1 MCDPTGHKYNF
12 VALKKNCLLYCG
24 CDMQYFLIS
33 FSFPYHSTLG
43 CSPNGRFT
51 VPVNILSSYLYA
63 LPLSLIIA
71 LPPVITA
78 NINIL

>member
-1 MCDPTGHKYNF
+1 
-12 VALKKNCLLYCG
+12 
-24 CDMQYFLIS
+24 MQYFLIS
-33 FSFPYHSTLG
+33 FSFLHHPTLG

-78 NINIL
+78 NINILLLHQLVLVIVYFFLTLFFNVYML